1 MSKSSKP
8 IKVGGAI
15 LVTSIIVAPIRTPQA
30 TPGVWA
36 PVTSCRGGGAQ
47 PAGLCDGEA
56 GTHGFLGS
64 GCRKPRV
71 RITVSLEPPDLRTRV
86 FALRARTRAEGR
98 VRRMSDAAVRK
109 EFTELLREKV
119 SPQGAMQMLEQRL
132 DGRYVRQDFGD
143 YGRVKSL
150 PCVSKFVETPL
161 RGTCHV

>member
-1 MSKSSKP
+1 
-8 IKVGGAI
+8 
-15 LVTSIIVAPIRTPQA
+15 
-30 TPGVWA
+30 
-36 PVTSCRGGGAQ
+36 
-47 PAGLCDGEA
+47 
-56 GTHGFLGS
+56 
-64 GCRKPRV
+64 
-71 RITVSLEPPDLRTRV
+71 
-86 FALRARTRAEGR
+86 
-98 VRRMSDAAVRK
+98 MSDAAVRK